1 MENMDAFLKSF
12 HEIGEGGGLVPDWFP
27 KLFFYSFPKHVIL
40 QFNLKTVL
48 LETWDPVRK
57 CIQ

>member
-1 MENMDAFLKSF
+1 MKNMDAFLKSF

-57 CIQ
+57 